1 MFKIGDLVKV
11 VNTTHSDCRGTVGI
25 IDSLTQGHYH
35 ITGGMNRLKRVFGI
49 EFADMI
55 IPLFAG
61 KINPSNH
68 ECESIRQEGLDI
80 ELELLCKK
88 GDITKEFILTL
99 ATAEEL

>member
-1 MFKIGDLVKV
+1 MFEIGDLVKV
-11 VNTTHSDCRGTVGI
+11 VNTTHFNCRGTIGI

-35 ITGGMNRLKRVFGI
+35 ITGGMYRLKHVFGI

-68 ECESIRQEGLDI
+68 ECESIGQDLLEI

-88 GDITKEFILTL
+88 GNITKEFILTL